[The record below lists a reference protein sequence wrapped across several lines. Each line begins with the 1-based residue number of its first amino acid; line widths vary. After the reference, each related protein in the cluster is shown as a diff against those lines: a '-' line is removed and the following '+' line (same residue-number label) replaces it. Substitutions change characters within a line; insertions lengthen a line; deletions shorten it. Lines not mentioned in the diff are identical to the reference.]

1 MEYYINP
8 SWIYWINTVNS
19 LRIVF
24 ITLTFLSA
32 MLSIVWFVTWISGDE
47 IENNTF
53 KKGEIISVSI
63 FIISLLVIIFVPS
76 KQVLIEMEIAKLATK
91 ENIQLTVDSLKEITD
106 YIINAIATLK

>member
-8 SWIYWINTVNS
+8 SWIYWINTIDS
-19 LRIVF
+19 LRTVF
-24 ITLTFLSA
+24 MALTFIDIIFCIAWFMSWLHEDIKDSA
-32 MLSIVWFVTWISGDE
+32 
-47 IENNTF
+47 F

-63 FIISLLVIIFVPS
+63 FIISLLVAIFIPS
-76 KQVLIEMEIAKLATK
+76 KQVLVEMEIAKLVTK